1 MKRNVL
7 LRGLSKEFG
16 DAKGEGVGGLCI
28 VPVFLYAVASK
39 KKKKKKLVGTSAE
52 AMGNRSRVDRIR
64 ESSARSSGLLARSG
78 NEARG

>member
-28 VPVFLYAVASK
+28 VPVFLYAVAS
-39 KKKKKKLVGTSAE
+39 KKKKKLVGTSAE

>member
-28 VPVFLYAVASK
+28 VPVFLYAVAS